1 MAEPVRAVRVPVS
14 MLDLDLIEDQA
25 LFRFNQMRGR
35 RTSYGRS
42 TMDMQRV
49 GLLGEHAVAA
59 WLNGRGYPCRSIDDA
74 AGAEPG
80 SIEAFGRDA
89 PADYDL
95 AFLGRP
101 GRSTKAV
108 TTVEVKTSRYRDWLT
123 WGRSIS
129 AAQLGRT
136 QAHVFVWC
144 VVADELPT
152 TSVIVMG
159 WCPTQALLDGAV
171 ESVEGEPSRVV
182 ASEPLRAMSDLVEF
196 SGWRL
201 RR

>member
-1 MAEPVRAVRVPVS
+1 M
-14 MLDLDLIEDQA
+14 
-25 LFRFNQMRGR
+25 
-35 RTSYGRS
+35 
-42 TMDMQRV
+42 
-49 GLLGEHAVAA
+49 
-59 WLNGRGYPCRSIDDA
+59 
-74 AGAEPG
+74 
-80 SIEAFGRDA
+80 
-89 PADYDL
+89 
-95 AFLGRP
+95 
-101 GRSTKAV
+101 
-108 TTVEVKTSRYRDWLT
+108 
-123 WGRSIS
+123 
-129 AAQLGRT
+129 
-136 QAHVFVWC
+136 FVWC